1 MLQYTS
7 LSLATGGLQFY
18 GGRRGAEEAF
28 PASSHSNKYFSAVQG
43 FLSLLSLPTPAAR
56 KCSLQRSKLLSA
68 HLDLQW
74 SITLFALAKA
84 DKICKRKVMS
94 FYHIQV
100 QKAKGDRS
108 ARKSLISS
116 SSCFLLYF
124 KEEEV
129 KIQIWSQ
136 CRMLVCESSRD
147 YYGGHS
153 VVRVTTATR
162 WFFAFFA
169 VGIKKCHFLVKCS
182 EFINICLERTFQ
194 NCSS

>member
-1 MLQYTS
+1 MDLISWLLQYTS

-18 GGRRGAEEAF
+18 RGRKGAEEAF

-94 FYHIQV
+94 FCHIQV
-100 QKAKGDRS
+100 QKIQGIHLVEMGENQSLCFFHNKPREDNDHTNIFFQ
-108 ARKSLISS
+108 LISIITNMPLQKS
-116 SSCFLLYF
+116 FSGF
-124 KEEEV
+124 
-129 KIQIWSQ
+129 
-136 CRMLVCESSRD
+136 
-147 YYGGHS
+147 
-153 VVRVTTATR
+153 
-162 WFFAFFA
+162 
-169 VGIKKCHFLVKCS
+169 
-182 EFINICLERTFQ
+182 
-194 NCSS
+194 

>member
-1 MLQYTS
+1 MPVYI
-7 LSLATGGLQFY
+7 
-18 GGRRGAEEAF
+18 
-28 PASSHSNKYFSAVQG
+28 YF
-43 FLSLLSLPTPAAR
+43 LWDLLSCLPYSHFLLTVALILV
-56 KCSLQRSKLLSA
+56 CCSKLY
-68 HLDLQW
+68 
-74 SITLFALAKA
+74 TEN
-84 DKICKRKVMS
+84 
-94 FYHIQV
+94 YHFNFLGWMQME

-116 SSCFLLYF
+116 SSCFLLCF

-129 KIQIWSQ
+129 KIQIWSK
-136 CRMLVCESSRD
+136 CRMLVCESSGD

-169 VGIKKCHFLVKCS
+169 VGIRKCHFLVKCS